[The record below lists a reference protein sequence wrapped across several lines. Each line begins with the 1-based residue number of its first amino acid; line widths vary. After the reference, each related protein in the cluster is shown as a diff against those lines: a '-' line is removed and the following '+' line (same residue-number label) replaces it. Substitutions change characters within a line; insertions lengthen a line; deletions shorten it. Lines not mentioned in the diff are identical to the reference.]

1 MIQYSNIND
10 AWGNKEIFKKNIL
23 NNSVNIDKPVA
34 PIVPPN
40 SIEIEPKTLAPV
52 VPPATVFNPATI
64 VPPTTV
70 SNHMPNFAPPY
81 LNSDVLTAGP
91 INKKETFTHDNS
103 CSFAEHLKVCDEC
116 RNSMYEYFKNNN
128 TARVSL
134 LGSDIYISKDFLK
147 ILFTATFNLA
157 FTLSLIV
164 QSIDAFCLIVS
175 VNTTASSLNLSCCMS
190 SLALSLLA
198 TAV

>member
-1 MIQYSNIND
+1 
-10 AWGNKEIFKKNIL
+10 
-23 NNSVNIDKPVA
+23 
-34 PIVPPN
+34 
-40 SIEIEPKTLAPV
+40 
-52 VPPATVFNPATI
+52 
-64 VPPTTV
+64 
-70 SNHMPNFAPPY
+70 MPNFAPPY

-147 ILFTATFNLA
+147 ILFIIIIVIIFILLLSFVNISISDNLN
-157 FTLSLIV
+157 IKP
-164 QSIDAFCLIVS
+164 
-175 VNTTASSLNLSCCMS
+175 SSANMKYLMMHQMHPSYY
-190 SLALSLLA
+190 
-198 TAV
+198 V